1 MKLQIKHLSF
11 SYRNDSRKA
20 VNDISYTFHSGVYG
34 LLGPNGA
41 GKTTLM
47 NLLTCNL
54 KPGSGSI
61 LWRGNDIYSLG
72 GDYRK
77 NLGFMPQTQ
86 GLYDDFT
93 GERFMW
99 YMAGVKGIPHRKA
112 AQQIDELLSVVH
124 LEEERFR
131 KIRSYSG
138 GMKQRLLLAQS
149 LLSDPKILVLDEPTA
164 GLDPRERIRIRN
176 YISGISGDRIVL
188 LATHIVSD
196 VESIAE
202 KILFMKEGRLIL
214 TGTPEEVLG
223 KLDGRVFEVL
233 LKEGGTEEE
242 EITRAKGILVSNVHR
257 TARGTIYR
265 IICGGVSGEGTYQM
279 VPPNLEDIYL
289 YLMRD

>member
-1 MKLQIKHLSF
+1 MKLQLKHLSF
-11 SYRNDSRKA
+11 SYQNGGRKA
-20 VNDISYTFHSGVYG
+20 VNNMSYTFHPGVYG

-54 KPGSGSI
+54 KPGTGSI
-61 LWRGNDIYSLG
+61 LWGGNDIYSLG
-72 GDYRK
+72 SDYRK
-77 NLGFMPQTQ
+77 KLGFMPQMQ

-99 YMAGVKGIPHRKA
+99 YMAGVKGVPRGKA
-112 AQQIDELLSVVH
+112 AQQINELFSVVH

-149 LLSDPKILVLDEPTA
+149 LLADPKILILDEPTA

-176 YISGISGDRIVL
+176 YISGIAGDRIVL

-202 KILFMKEGRLIL
+202 RILFMRDGKLIL
-214 TGTPEEVLG
+214 YGTPEEVLDKLNG
-223 KLDGRVFEVL
+223 KIFEVL
-233 LKEGGTEEE
+233 LKEGSFEEKK
-242 EITRAKGILVSNVHR
+242 ILQSKGVLVSNVHR
-257 TARGTIYR
+257 TAQGTIYR
-265 IICGGVSGEGTYQM
+265 IICGGVSGEGIFRM
-279 VPPNLEDIYL
+279 ASPNLEDLYL

>member
-1 MKLQIKHLSF
+1 M
-11 SYRNDSRKA
+11 
-20 VNDISYTFHSGVYG
+20 SYTFHPGVYG

-54 KPGSGSI
+54 KPGTGSI
-61 LWRGNDIYSLG
+61 LWGGNDIYSLG
-72 GDYRK
+72 SDYRK
-77 NLGFMPQTQ
+77 KLGFMPQMQ

-99 YMAGVKGIPHRKA
+99 YMAGVKGVPRGKA
-112 AQQIDELLSVVH
+112 AQQINELFSVVH

-149 LLSDPKILVLDEPTA
+149 LLADPKILILDEPTA

-176 YISGISGDRIVL
+176 YISGIAGDRIVL

-202 KILFMKEGRLIL
+202 RILFMRDGKLIL
-214 TGTPEEVLG
+214 YGTPEEVLDKLNG
-223 KLDGRVFEVL
+223 KIFEVL
-233 LKEGGTEEE
+233 LKEGSFEEKK
-242 EITRAKGILVSNVHR
+242 ILQSKGVLVSNVHR
-257 TARGTIYR
+257 TAQGTVYR
-265 IICGGVSGEGTYQM
+265 IICGGVSGEGIFRM
-279 VPPNLEDIYL
+279 ASPNLEDLYL